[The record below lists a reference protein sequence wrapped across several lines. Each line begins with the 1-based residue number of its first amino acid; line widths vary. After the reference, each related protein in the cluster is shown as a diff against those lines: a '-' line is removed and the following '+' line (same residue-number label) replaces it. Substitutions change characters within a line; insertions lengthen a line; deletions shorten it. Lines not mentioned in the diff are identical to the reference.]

1 MQMTAEVFYAG
12 NFPNFKTSRDHQ
24 CSSALNMKSC
34 SRFCPDRGK
43 NMISLLSVIW
53 PHIML
58 MFYRVAVAY
67 VNSVK
72 SFLHDTALTWHAQ
85 LAMRKN
91 FLYLRWT
98 RASRFLRLSCDRV
111 YILGVIMLWLP
122 EQKDSLYCQLRNRQN
137 GTKRGKFKRLQ
148 QLPVI

>member
-1 MQMTAEVFYAG
+1 MTAEVFYAG
-12 NFPNFKTSRDHQ
+12 NFPNFHNFKTSRDHQ
-24 CSSALNMKSC
+24 CSSALNTKSY
-34 SRFCPDRGK
+34 SRSCPDRGK
-43 NMISLLSVIW
+43 NTRYHYSVTW

-67 VNSVK
+67 VNS
-72 SFLHDTALTWHAQ
+72 FLCDTALTWHAQ

-98 RASRFLRLSCDRV
+98 RASRFLCLSCDRV